1 MNDQF
6 LSKKITPS
14 PQSQQEED
22 PESQDELEESNPTA
36 SHPEW
41 QTVSMV
47 VMLGVLSVT
56 GAAVCCETVLHE
68 SSISNA

>member
-1 MNDQF
+1 MFEIQPPTAKSRMAIQMNDQF

-14 PQSQQEED
+14 PQSQQEEA

-41 QTVSMV
+41 QT
-47 VMLGVLSVT
+47 
-56 GAAVCCETVLHE
+56 GAWW
-68 SSISNA
+68 